1 MAQPKSLFPDRYSIK
16 LDDLKKRVE
25 TTGRSKDDL
34 FQLAIIER
42 LGDIAGQLRVISNQV
57 GRSPGVIER

>member
-1 MAQPKSLFPDRYSIK
+1 MSTPEFADRYSIK
-16 LDDLKKRVE
+16 LDDLKKIIVE

-42 LGDIAGQLRVISNQV
+42 LDDIAGQLRVISVQV
-57 GRSPGVIER
+57 GRRPGVIER